1 MNTGKTGFVER
12 VSKAESSSDRS
23 IDRECLFERITK
35 VIS

>member
-23 IDRECLFERITK
+23 IGSALCERITK

>member
-23 IDRECLFERITK
+23 IGSACLSVSRK
-35 VIS
+35 L